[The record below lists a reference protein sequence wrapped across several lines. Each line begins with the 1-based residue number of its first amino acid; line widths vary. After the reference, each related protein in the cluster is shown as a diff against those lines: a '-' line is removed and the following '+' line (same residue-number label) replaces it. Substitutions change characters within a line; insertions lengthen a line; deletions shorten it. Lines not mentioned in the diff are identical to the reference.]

1 MRAQI
6 VGLAILSI
14 ALCGTANGQPP
25 YSGLVVFGDSL
36 SDTGNTFAAVGIP
49 PADTYFQGRY
59 SDGPIW
65 IDFLQSNLGL
75 ADDSVLNLAVGGS
88 QTGQGVEEPPS
99 GIFET
104 PPGLVLPTVG
114 FQINQ
119 YLATAIVDPDQLTIV
134 GGGSNDLL
142 TSKSPFEI
150 AMNLDSHVRQLAAA
164 GADEFLVPA
173 IPPVGSTPLVNSSFQ
188 GFLLNL
194 QTWRANRLINRRMDK
209 IEDELGVTVH
219 RLDTFGL
226 GLAGIY
232 APQLFGFTNTTNAAL
247 ADIGSGLISP
257 EQGASYFFW
266 DVLHPT
272 SKAHEILGSTAFLVL
287 VF

>member
-1 MRAQI
+1 MRAWI
-6 VGLAILSI
+6 IGLTVFI
-14 ALCGTANGQPP
+14 ATSCGAANGQPP
-25 YSGLVVFGDSL
+25 YSSLVVFGDSL

-49 PADTYFQGRY
+49 PAETYFQGRY
-59 SDGPIW
+59 SNGPVW
-65 IDFLQSNLGL
+65 IDFLQGRLGL
-75 ADDSVLNLAVGGS
+75 ADDRVLNLAVGGS

-114 FQINQ
+114 FQIHQ
-119 YLATAIVDPDQLTIV
+119 YLATAVVDPDQLTIV

-142 TSKSPFEI
+142 TAKSPFQI
-150 AMNLDSHVRQLAAA
+150 ATNLDSHVRQLAAA

-173 IPPVGSTPLVNSSFQ
+173 IPPVGSTPLVNGGFQ

-194 QTWRANRLINRRMDK
+194 QTWRTNRLINRRMDA
-209 IEDELGVTVH
+209 IEVELGVTIH

-226 GLAGIY
+226 GLAGIF

-247 ADIGSGLISP
+247 DDIAQGLITP
-257 EQGASYFFW
+257 EEGASYFFW

-272 SKAHEILGSTAFLVL
+272 SKAHEILADTALLILLF
-287 VF
+287 

>member
-1 MRAQI
+1 MRAWLI
-6 VGLAILSI
+6 GLAVALVSI
-14 ALCGTANGQPP
+14 CGVANGQPP
-25 YSGLVVFGDSL
+25 YSGMVVFGDSL

-49 PADTYFQGRY
+49 PSETYFNGRY
-59 SDGPIW
+59 SNGPVW
-65 IDFLQSNLGL
+65 IDFLQNNLGL
-75 ADDSVLNLAVGGS
+75 GDESVLNLAVGGS
-88 QTGQGVEEPPS
+88 QTGQGLEEPPS

-119 YLATAIVDPDQLTIV
+119 YLATTIVDPDQLTIV

-142 TSKSPFEI
+142 RSKSPFEI
-150 AMNLDSHVRQLAAA
+150 AGNVDSHVRQLAAA

-173 IPPVGSTPLVNSSFQ
+173 IPPVGSTPLIEGGFQ

-194 QTWRANRLINRRMDK
+194 QTWLANRLINQRMDA
-209 IEDELGVTVH
+209 IEAELGVTIH

-226 GLAGIY
+226 GLVGIY
-232 APQLFGFTNTTNAAL
+232 VPQLFGFTNTTDAAL
-247 ADIGSGLISP
+247 VDIADGLITP
-257 EQGASYFFW
+257 EEGGSYFFW

-272 SKAHEILGSTAFLVL
+272 SKTHEILGDTAFLILVL
-287 VF
+287 